1 MRSKMLAGVVGL
13 AMVLAFGGGDAQ
25 AGPVVLAGDAV
36 KFADGPGTT
45 GGGEFTLTVN
55 DSWSFITFCLQRT
68 EYVDFSSTFHVDS
81 VNPYTLTDPAAN
93 GGDVLGRDYISEQT
107 AYLYTMFRDGT
118 LAGYSYAA
126 GPARVHSANDLQR
139 AFWMFEQ
146 ELAMDPLNPFVVLA
160 NGAVS
165 SGAWSGI
172 GNVRVLNL
180 VRRTANGSV
189 EAQDQLTLVPEPASM
204 LLLAGGLGTALAR
217 RRRARGQGVGAR

>member
-1 MRSKMLAGVVGL
+1 MRLKMFAGVVGL
-13 AMVLAFGGGDAQ
+13 AMVLAVGRGDAL
-25 AGPVVLAGDAV
+25 AGPVVVAGDSV

-55 DSWSFITFCLQRT
+55 DSWAFITFCLQRT
-68 EYVDFSSTFHVDS
+68 EYVDYANTFHVDS

-93 GGDVLGRDYISEQT
+93 GGDALGRDHISQQT
-107 AYLYTMFRDGT
+107 AFLYTMFRDGT

-126 GPARVHSANDLQR
+126 GPSRVSSANDLQR

-146 ELAMDPLNPFVVLA
+146 ELAMDASNPFVILA
-160 NGAVS
+160 NNAVD

-180 VRRTANGSV
+180 SLRGA
-189 EAQDQLTLVPEPASM
+189 EAQDQLTLVPEPAA
-204 LLLAGGLGTALAR
+204 LLLVATGVGAVLR
-217 RRRARGQGVGAR
+217 RRRSRASA

>member
-1 MRSKMLAGVVGL
+1 MLMRSKMLAGVVGVAL
-13 AMVLAFGGGDAQ
+13 VLAFGSGDAQ
-25 AGPVVLAGDAV
+25 AGPVVMAGDSV

-55 DSWSFITFCLQRT
+55 DSWAFITFCLQRT
-68 EYVDFSSTFHVDS
+68 EFVDFASTFHVDS

-93 GGDVLGRDYISEQT
+93 GGDGLGRDYISEQT

-126 GPARVHSANDLQR
+126 GPSRVSSANDLQR

-146 ELAMDPLNPFVVLA
+146 ELAMDASNPFVILA
-160 NGAVS
+160 NNAVN

-180 VRRTANGSV
+180 SLRGA

-204 LLLAGGLGTALAR
+204 LLLAGGLGAALAR